1 MERDTV
7 KHAVVSSEELGTR
20 CWLPARFVEGVRCK
34 RVMRCTYP
42 EKRTCKAVTAEL
54 LHLNAQV
61 IECQKRIGEKI
72 GGLVKPI
79 ES

>member
-20 CWLPARFVEGVRCK
+20 CWLPARFIEGVRCK
-34 RVMRCTYP
+34 RVMRCNYP
-42 EKRTCKAVTAEL
+42 EKKTCKAATAEL

-72 GGLVKPI
+72 GRLVKSI
-79 ES
+79 GS